1 MFVNDLI
8 VHHGFP
14 ASLTKKTLNPNAEF
28 IIIIFLL
35 SRLSL
40 ELSGFQLEEERWIS
54 LPFKDYCEY
63 KVLKGV
69 KEL

>member
-1 MFVNDLI
+1 LLVSNPLEISSFLL
-8 VHHGFP
+8 
-14 ASLTKKTLNPNAEF
+14 SLCVKAPSAPNGEF

-40 ELSGFQLEEERWIS
+40 ELSGFQLGEERWIS

-69 KEL
+69 K